1 MKRIW
6 CSGIIVP
13 SHGTDQDYPPLG
25 LGLFPVGSTTELFSA
40 TLLCFFY
47 RKQKK
52 RSTNCFFCQYCS
64 KDFTAYA
71 DVCFREFGSHVKF
84 WTTINEAN
92 IFSTG
97 GYNNRV
103 TPLGRLFGLLLREL
117 FH

>member
-25 LGLFPVGSTTELFSA
+25 LGLFPELNHIYV
-40 TLLCFFY
+40 TLYHYDHPQSLED
-47 RKQKK
+47 
-52 RSTNCFFCQYCS
+52 N

>member
-1 MKRIW
+1 MIVIW
-6 CSGIIVP
+6 
-13 SHGTDQDYPPLG
+13 
-25 LGLFPVGSTTELFSA
+25 FSSSCHF
-40 TLLCFFY
+40 TLLLL
-47 RKQKK
+47 QETKK
-52 RSTNCFFCQYCS
+52 KEALIAFFCQYCS

>member
-1 MKRIW
+1 GSVNPK
-6 CSGIIVP
+6 
-13 SHGTDQDYPPLG
+13 G
-25 LGLFPVGSTTELFSA
+25 LEFYKNFIHELELNHIYV
-40 TLLCFFY
+40 TLYHYDHPQSLEDKY
-47 RKQKK
+47 GEETKK
-52 RSTNCFFCQYCS
+52 KEALIAFFCQYCS